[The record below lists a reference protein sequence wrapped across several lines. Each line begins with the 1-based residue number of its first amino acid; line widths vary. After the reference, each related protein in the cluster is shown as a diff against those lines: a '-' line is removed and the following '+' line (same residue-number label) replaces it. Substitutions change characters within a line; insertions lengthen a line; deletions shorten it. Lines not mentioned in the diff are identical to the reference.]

1 MVKIARL
8 DDALLENLEGSPEK
22 GISIEHKD
30 KKRRKK
36 ERRKKN

>member
-22 GISIEHKD
+22 GKSI
-30 KKRRKK
+30 
-36 ERRKKN
+36 